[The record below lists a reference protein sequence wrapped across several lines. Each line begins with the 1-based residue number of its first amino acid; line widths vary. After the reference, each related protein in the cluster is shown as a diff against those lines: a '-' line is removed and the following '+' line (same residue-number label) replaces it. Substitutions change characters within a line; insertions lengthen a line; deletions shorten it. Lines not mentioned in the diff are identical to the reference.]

1 MILKLCFRLLK
12 EEISCNPVVDA
23 IDSYTVINLSVGI
36 EYPETYPV
44 SKVDLILL
52 NASDKDGVNSSMT
65 DVFGVA
71 ATGIELIA
79 PRQFMVRLSKN
90 F

>member
-1 MILKLCFRLLK
+1 MQRV
-12 EEISCNPVVDA
+12 SNNAVVDA
-23 IDSYTVINLSVGI
+23 IDGYTVVNLSVGI
-36 EYPETYPV
+36 EYPDNYPIN
-44 SKVDLILL
+44 KLDLILL

-79 PRQFMVRLSKN
+79 PRQFMVRVSKN